1 MGRIIKVAAK
11 HKVAISALSA
21 EAEALLM
28 GVQLALDANYTN
40 CIFETDALLLFQAL
54 NDEGADFCETY
65 VIVNTVKRKY
75 SNFNFC
81 RFCFVKRSGNKPAY

>member
-1 MGRIIKVAAK
+1 MRIIKVAAK
-11 HKVAISALSA
+11 RKVAIFVLFT

-40 CIFETDALLLFQAL
+40 CIFKTNALLLFQAL
-54 NDEGADFCETY
+54 NVEGAGFWKTG
-65 VIVNTVKRKY
+65 VIVNTVKHKC

-81 RFCFVKRSGNKPAY
+81 RFCFVKRSGNKPTD